1 MSKKSFVPDF
11 SDNHPE
17 RELVSLCLKGQEC
30 ARTRL
35 VDSYLAD
42 VYRVC
47 HAILGNEH
55 DAEDATQDC
64 FVRVFRFLDKWD
76 GRPLRPWV
84 LTIAAN
90 VSRSRRRAGKVVGE
104 LPEQLAG
111 KPEENPNEE
120 WVAGIP
126 LEGAILEGL
135 KLLREEYRMVLV
147 LHHQLNQPVEKVGQ
161 ILDKPTGTVKTWL
174 ARGRKALWS
183 WLVASGHLDGV
194 SNSVGAGEA

>member
-1 MSKKSFVPDF
+1 MSQKSFVPDF
-11 SDNHPE
+11 SDNQPE
-17 RELVSLCLKGQEC
+17 RELVRLCLKGEEN

-35 VDSYLAD
+35 VDSHLSD

-47 HAILGNEH
+47 HAILGDEH

-76 GRPLRPWV
+76 GRPLRPWL

-90 VSRSRRRAGKVVGE
+90 VSRSRRRSGKTMGE
-104 LPEQLAG
+104 LPDQLAG
-111 KPEENPNEE
+111 KPEEIQAETMLD
-120 WVAGIP
+120 GGP
-126 LEGAILEGL
+126 LEGAILEGM

-183 WLVASGHLDGV
+183 WLVASGHLE
-194 SNSVGAGEA
+194 SAKSSVGTGEA